1 MQVALGAR
9 RGGAV
14 SAELR
19 AVDGR
24 TVSWFRLEGGKHHGA
39 LGPVEGEAI
48 AVAIDMARDLGI
60 PLVGVLDTSGAD
72 VHEGVASLHAWGRVA
87 RSLSDASGVV
97 PTILVV
103 VGASI
108 SGPAL
113 LLGIAD
119 VVVMTSDAFAY
130 VTGPATVTAFTGVD
144 IAHEELGGAP
154 VHRSRTGVAALAV
167 DDEDEA
173 MTAVADL
180 LAYLPANNLEE
191 PPVDDW
197 HDAIDRPTDLAA
209 SLVPT
214 DATASYDVR
223 PVIADVVDEGT
234 LIELRGGYAR
244 SLVTALAR
252 VGGRPVGIV
261 ASQPLHMAGTLDIDA
276 SQKGAR
282 FVQWCD
288 AFNLPLLTFVDTPG
302 FLPGKDLEWQ
312 GMIRHGAQLAHAY
325 AAATVPRVCVILRK
339 AYGGA
344 FIVMDCKTMGNDYC
358 IAWPQAEV
366 AVMGAPGAVAIL
378 RRRELAAAG
387 DDAAARSRVQAELE
401 ADYQARYCSPD
412 VAAERGYVD
421 DVIDPRDTRRVVAAA
436 LAALRSKREH
446 LPHRRHANTP
456 L

>member
-1 MQVALGAR
+1 
-9 RGGAV
+9 
-14 SAELR
+14 
-19 AVDGR
+19 
-24 TVSWFRLEGGKHHGA
+24 
-39 LGPVEGEAI
+39 
-48 AVAIDMARDLGI
+48 
-60 PLVGVLDTSGAD
+60 
-72 VHEGVASLHAWGRVA
+72 
-87 RSLSDASGVV
+87 
-97 PTILVV
+97 
-103 VGASI
+103 
-108 SGPAL
+108 
-113 LLGIAD
+113 
-119 VVVMTSDAFAY
+119 
-130 VTGPATVTAFTGVD
+130 
-144 IAHEELGGAP
+144 
-154 VHRSRTGVAALAV
+154 
-167 DDEDEA
+167 
-173 MTAVADL
+173 
-180 LAYLPANNLEE
+180 
-191 PPVDDW
+191 
-197 HDAIDRPTDLAA
+197 
-209 SLVPT
+209 
-214 DATASYDVR
+214 
-223 PVIADVVDEGT
+223 VIADVVDEDT
-234 LIELRGGYAR
+234 LIELRAGYAR

-261 ASQPLHMAGTLDIDA
+261 ASQPPHMAGTLDIDA

-302 FLPGKDLEWQ
+302 FMPGKDLEWQ

-387 DDAAARSRVQAELE
+387 DDPAARARVQAELE
-401 ADYQARYCSPD
+401 ADYQARYCSPE

-421 DVIDPRDTRRVVAAA
+421 DVIDPRDTRRVVATA

-446 LPHRRHANTP
+446 LPQRRHANTP